1 MSNMIRALAMISGG
15 LDSILAAKLI
25 KDQGIEVIG
34 ICFRSYF
41 FNEENA
47 IKMTKQIGIKLEVID
62 FSKEHFEMVKD
73 PKHGWGKNMNPCID
87 CHSMMM
93 RYSGELLEKFNADFI
108 ITGEVLNQRPMSQNR
123 SALDIVKK
131 QSGFS
136 DKILRPLCAKNLKE
150 TQMELYGLVDREKL
164 LDISGRNR
172 KTQMELAKEWGIED
186 YPSPAGGCKLT
197 EPNYAIRLKEIL
209 EKKEQVTEKDIH
221 LLKYGRHFVSDNDVK
236 IIVSRTSE
244 EGEKIKQLLNNKD
257 IVFLPSKFK
266 GAMVII
272 PGGNNPTEE
281 DINLACRLA
290 VRYSKGKDEEI
301 VEVKYGKFATKFN
314 EAKKVNSITQ
324 EEIEKYNIN

>member
-1 MSNMIRALAMISGG
+1 MTRALAMVSGG

-25 KDQGIEVIG
+25 KEQGIEVIG

-47 IKMTKQIGIKLEVID
+47 KRMTKQIDIPLEVID

-73 PKHGWGKNMNPCID
+73 PEHGWGKNMNPCID

-93 RYSGELLEKFNADFI
+93 RYSGELLKKFNADFI

-123 SALDIVKK
+123 SALDVVKK

-150 TQMELYGLVDREKL
+150 TQMEIDGLVDREKL

-172 KTQMELAKEWGIED
+172 KPQMALAEQWGIKD

-197 EPNYAIRLKEIL
+197 EPNYSIRLKETIDR
-209 EKKEQVTEKDIH
+209 KEEVTEKDIH
-221 LLKYGRHFVSDNDVK
+221 LLKYGRHFVTDNKTK
-236 IIVSRTSE
+236 IIVSRTGE
-244 EGEKIKQLLNNKD
+244 EGDELKKLLNNKD
-257 IVFLPSKFK
+257 MMFITCNFN

-272 PGGNNPTEE
+272 PEGENPSDE
-281 DINLACRLA
+281 DLTIACRLA
-290 VRYSKGKDEEI
+290 VRYSKGRDEDLVQVKLGKISTEFTDTK
-301 VEVKYGKFATKFN
+301 EVKTM
-314 EAKKVNSITQ
+314 TQ
-324 EEIEKYNIN
+324 EELDKYIVN

>member
-1 MSNMIRALAMISGG
+1 MTRALAMISGG
-15 LDSILAAKLI
+15 LDSTLAAKLI
-25 KDQGIEVIG
+25 KEQGIEVIG

-41 FNEENA
+41 FNENNA
-47 IKMTKQIGIKLEVID
+47 KKMTKQIDIPLEVVD

-123 SALDIVKK
+123 SALDVVKK

-150 TQMELYGLVDREKL
+150 TQMEIDGLVDREKL

-172 KTQMELAKEWGIED
+172 KPQMALAEKWGITD

-197 EPNYAIRLKEIL
+197 EPNYSIRLKETL
-209 EKKEQVTEKDIH
+209 DRKEEVTEKDIH
-221 LLKYGRHFVSDNDVK
+221 LLKQGRHFVTDNKTK
-236 IIVSRTSE
+236 IIVSRTGE
-244 EGEKIKQLLNNKD
+244 EGEQIKQLLNNKD
-257 IVFLPSKFK
+257 MMFITCDFN

-272 PGGNNPTEE
+272 PEGENPT
-281 DINLACRLA
+281 DDDLTFACRLA
-290 VRYSKGKDEEI
+290 VRYSKGKDQEL
-301 VEVKYGKFATKFN
+301 VKVKFGKVSTEFN
-314 EAKKVNSITQ
+314 ETKEVTAMTQ
-324 EEIEKYNIN
+324 EELDKYIVN

>member
-1 MSNMIRALAMISGG
+1 MTRALAMISGG

-25 KDQGIEVIG
+25 KEQGIEVIG
-34 ICFRSYF
+34 ICFKSYF

-47 IKMTKQIGIKLEVID
+47 KRMTKQIGIQLEVID
-62 FSKEHFEMVKD
+62 FSEEHFDMVRD

-123 SALDIVKK
+123 SALDVVKR

-150 TQMELYGLVDREKL
+150 TQMEVEGLVDREKL
-164 LDISGRNR
+164 LDFSGRNR
-172 KTQMELAKEWGIED
+172 KPQMALAEKWGIKD

-197 EPNYAIRLKEIL
+197 EPNYSIRLKDIL
-209 EKKEQVTEKDIH
+209 DTKEDVTEKDIH
-221 LLKYGRHFVSDNDVK
+221 LLKYGRHFVSDNKTKV
-236 IIVSRTSE
+236 IVSRTGE
-244 EGEKIKQLLNNKD
+244 EGEQIKQLLNNKD
-257 IVFLPSKFK
+257 MMFFTSNYN

-272 PGGNNPTEE
+272 PEGNNPT
-281 DINLACRLA
+281 DDDLIFACRLA
-290 VRYSKGKDEEI
+290 VRYSKGKDEEL
-301 VEVKYGKFATKFN
+301 VRVKFGNVSTEFHMTKD
-314 EAKKVNSITQ
+314 VNAMTQ
-324 EEIEKYNIN
+324 EELDKYIIN